1 MRAINNG
8 HYRHKVT
15 ASNGAEL
22 SRQFLYM
29 PDELWEALRRL
40 CVAQNRPG
48 SKVIQSLVAMAAAS
62 LPEGQNASRTSIKQ

>member
-1 MRAINNG
+1 MPAINNG
-8 HYRHKVT
+8 NYRHMVT
-15 ASNGAEL
+15 TSDGVTL

-29 PDELWEALRRL
+29 PDELWDALRRL

-62 LPEGQNASRTSIKQ
+62 MEKESNAGRSTSKQ